1 MYTTDFFQNNE
12 VTEDLLF
19 EVASERFADQLSKQM
34 GGIALMSWIQSDI
47 STADALMEVLDL
59 TSGFLEEEEIMEEV
73 DEESHAD
80 VAAAVCE
87 AMERFGVDF
96 DTCEAAVNGNEDAV
110 RQAFNRV
117 KETIS
122 ESAESIEEML
132 LNYVLAD
139 SVREASAGYN
149 KSKADWRIDRK
160 KRLRRKRRPKK
171 RLSAAQ
177 KMALRK
183 NLRKARRGFNVK
195 MAQRTKA
202 KRAKQGFY

>member
-1 MYTTDFFQNNE
+1 MFDDIFENNE
-12 VTEDLLF
+12 VTEDLMF
-19 EVASERFADQLSKQM
+19 EVASERFADQLSKQL
-34 GGIALMSWIQSDI
+34 GSIAVMSWVQTGDPS
-47 STADALMEVLDL
+47 ADALMEVLDL
-59 TSGFLEEEEIMEEV
+59 TSGFTEEEEIMEES
-73 DEESHAD
+73 DSELHSD

-110 RQAFNRV
+110 RVAFN
-117 KETIS
+117 TIRKTID
-122 ESAESIEEML
+122 ESAMSIEDMMVQYTL
-132 LNYVLAD
+132 G
-139 SVREASAGYN
+139 STVREASANYH

-160 KRLRRKRRPKK
+160 KRLKRKRRPKK
-171 RLSAAQ
+171 RLTAAQ

-195 MAQRTKA
+195 MAQKTKA